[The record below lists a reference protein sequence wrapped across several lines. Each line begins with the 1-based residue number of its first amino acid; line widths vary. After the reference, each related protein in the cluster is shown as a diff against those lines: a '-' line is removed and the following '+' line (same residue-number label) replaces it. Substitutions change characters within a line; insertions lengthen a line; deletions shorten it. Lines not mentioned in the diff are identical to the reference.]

1 MAENTR
7 NDVGA
12 EVPRIL
18 AVNINCAVG
27 QLADYGKDLWY
38 AIEIDSDHDVFTKD
52 VAPSPSLLEI
62 PVVVHR
68 VGTFLV

>member
-1 MAENTR
+1 MAENTQ
-7 NDVGA
+7 NDVDA

-18 AVNINCAVG
+18 AVNISCAVG

-38 AIEIDSDHDVFTKD
+38 AIELDLDHDIFTKD
-52 VAPSPSLLEI
+52 VAPSPSFLEI